1 METLQVFAPL
11 AKLLG
16 MYQIKVWYNYTV
28 AKAKDLHAC
37 FVPTMPQVHINR
49 LGLMIE
55 ILIFNII
62 IKYMYFMTWRKLS

>member
-16 MYQIKVWYNYTV
+16 MYQIKVWYNYIV
-28 AKAKDLHAC
+28 ANAKNLHAW

-49 LGLMIE
+49 LELRIE
-55 ILIFNII
+55 MLIFNII
-62 IKYMYFMTWRKLS
+62 IKYAYFLTGGKFS